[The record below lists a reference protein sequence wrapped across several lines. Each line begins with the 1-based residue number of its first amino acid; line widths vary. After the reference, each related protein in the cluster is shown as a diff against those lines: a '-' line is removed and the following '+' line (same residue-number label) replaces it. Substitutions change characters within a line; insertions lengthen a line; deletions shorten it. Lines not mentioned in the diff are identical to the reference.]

1 MPKTHR
7 RRSPARRKKKQYRLS
22 LPAALVLI
30 CALFIIYA
38 GVDHFFIEEPEVS
51 VDEPSATTASAEEE
65 IEPTDDGNSA
75 TVHFINVG
83 QGDSELIIADDG
95 TTMLIDS
102 GEAEYGETVIA
113 YLDELGITRL
123 DYVVATHPH
132 SDHIGGLR
140 KVIASDIEIGQVIM
154 PEIPDDYVPTT
165 NSYEKLLDAIEEKG
179 CPVYAAENETLTF
192 GSGTLTVIVPD
203 YDSDNLNNYSVVI
216 RFDCE
221 GSSFLFTGDIEKT
234 IETQLVESGIDL
246 DVDVLKVAHHGSST
260 SSSYAFLDAVTPE
273 YCVIECG
280 DNSYNHPNSD
290 VVTRLEQYTEN
301 IYRTDIDGTV
311 VFTVT
316 SSGLSITTENGE

>member
-1 MPKTHR
+1 
-7 RRSPARRKKKQYRLS
+7 
-22 LPAALVLI
+22 VLI